1 MDVLH
6 NNVDGI
12 PETSYC
18 INCIHHYVYPI
29 DGQTHEVCNIWG
41 KDKCRK
47 GCKRKETTPKFRW
60 TDANRWDQAQSKR

>member
-29 DGQTHEVCNIWG
+29 DGQTHEVCNICG

-60 TDANRWDQAQSKR
+60 TDANRWD